1 METINKSIPIMNNG
15 KQKHEAIELALKQ
28 AFEKLSAMAENQ
40 VVVTDIY
47 LQPFQATAEIAILD
61 DEDTELARQH
71 VNAWDGDENEFYV
84 DVQSLLLSI
93 LEEQREAG
101 LLDALPLMKPY
112 SFVLVDEERET
123 IAELLLIDDD
133 TLLLNNTLLQG
144 LDDELNDFLKHLLE

>member
-15 KQKHEAIELALKQ
+15 EHKHEAIEMALKQ
-28 AFEKLSAMAENQ
+28 AFEKLSDMAENQ

-71 VNAWDGDENEFYV
+71 VDAWEGEENDFYAN
-84 DVQSLLLSI
+84 VQSLLLSA

-101 LLDALPLMKPY
+101 LLDDLPLMKPY

-123 IAELLLIDDD
+123 VAELLLIDDD
-133 TLLLNNTLLQG
+133 TVLLNNTLLQG
-144 LDDELNDFLKHLLE
+144 LDDELNNFLKHLLE